1 MNRDGGTFFKTTY
14 LKVLNNK
21 RRAKIMSTNNQTT
34 KKATEAQY
42 WLYSKGNEAI
52 RNVKFNYS

>member
-1 MNRDGGTFFKTTY
+1 
-14 LKVLNNK
+14 
-21 RRAKIMSTNNQTT
+21 MSTNNQTT

-42 WLYSKGNEAI
+42 WLYSKVNEAI